1 MIDPARRNQVI
12 RVTWL
17 DGGRQAQ
24 PPPNPTYPRGIDV
37 DCSDGA
43 ELTCTQALAAAPAL
57 ICGVHRNR
65 DVAKF
70 GQALRIEAGD
80 LLFTPPFG
88 CATTTAGYFR
98 LGS

>member
-43 ELTCTQALAAAPAL
+43 ELTCTQALPYPAKG
-57 ICGVHRNR
+57 CGQHL
-65 DVAKF
+65 VACEMCGRRIIITAT
-70 GQALRIEAGD
+70 GQTDDPRSVTIACRIKGKA
-80 LLFTPPFG
+80 
-88 CATTTAGYFR
+88 
-98 LGS
+98 